1 MSQPSGVIV
10 AVNGGSSSIKFAA
23 YPAEAAGEQMERLVK
38 KNGQPVS
45 PEEDAKQIK
54 QMEKRIHEIEAEGAA
69 GSIYVTIPVIF
80 YGDAK
85 PGEPFRRPADVILRR
100 VNDVPGSTEAQ
111 RRWRIERIDWAG

>member
-1 MSQPSGVIV
+1 MQSYGALIEQKRWKEAAALWSNPAPAGRFAS
-10 AVNGGSSSIKFAA
+10 ALGS
-23 YPAEAAGEQMERLVK
+23 YAEAHL
-38 KNGQPVS
+38 
-45 PEEDAKQIK
+45 
-54 QMEKRIHEIEAEGAA
+54 EIGNPGEAEGAA